1 MKCEKVYNTPSS
13 ILSRFRY
20 QTTKMALKRSVT
32 QKPLSTIISPANFT
46 PRGKCDLPKEANTE
60 YRIPAHQRFPS
71 WPLSKKRKL
80 VDSVLRNYP
89 IHAVIA
95 TRQLIN
101 EGLNVIEYH
110 DIEDGQTRLTALQEY
125 YIDGFACESGE
136 GSIGNG
142 KKFSELSL
150 AMQQNFMNYQVTLEI
165 FSGRNIT
172 HDDIAEIFNRLNSGK
187 PLGDNDKFYSRMKT
201 PVLKR
206 LDDVKNH
213 PDLRSDFNR
222 FIGQIGCGKTRK
234 GLSDMV
240 GAVLAIATKNG
251 EHGGKACIN
260 TSYELNHR
268 YLGADFT
275 AEQFADA
282 IAFFGAYFEML
293 RGAVDSTTR
302 KPRKIFGKLSGVLG
316 LAVYSWITNGCT
328 IHPSIKWYTS
338 MLVHD
343 PKYEPTSFRKLTKG
357 DVRNCQGDAVYR
369 RLCKIIEQWKY
380 DMSASND
387 VARHSPTA
395 YPEEDEILV
404 TDSSDEDDDEEE
416 EEEDA

>member
-1 MKCEKVYNTPSS
+1 MS
-13 ILSRFRY
+13 
-20 QTTKMALKRSVT
+20 LKRAVN
-32 QKPLSTIISPANFT
+32 QRPLSTVISPENFT
-46 PRGKCDLPKEANTE
+46 PRGKGDLPEEASTE
-60 YRIPAHQRFPS
+60 FRIPAHQRFPS

-95 TRQLIN
+95 TRQLTN
-101 EGLNVIEYH
+101 AGLDVIEYC

-125 YIDGFACESGE
+125 YMDEFACESGPD
-136 GSIGNG
+136 SIGNG
-142 KKFSELSL
+142 KKFSELSP

-201 PVLKR
+201 PVLKL
-206 LDDVKNH
+206 LDEVKNH
-213 PDLRSDFNR
+213 SDLRSDFNR
-222 FIGQIGCGKTRK
+222 FIGPIGCGKTRK

-240 GAVLAIATKNG
+240 GAILAVATKNG
-251 EHGGKACIN
+251 EHGGRACIN

-275 AEQFADA
+275 AEQIADV

-302 KPRKIFGKLSGVLG
+302 KPRKIFGKLSGILG
-316 LAVYSWITNGCT
+316 LAVYSWITNGIT
-328 IHPSIKWYTS
+328 IHPAIKWYTS

-343 PKYEPTSFRKLTKG
+343 PKYEPNSFRQLTKG
-357 DVRNCQGDAVYR
+357 DIRNCQGDSVYR
-369 RLCKIIEQWKY
+369 RLCKIIEQWEY
-380 DMSASND
+380 DMSAAQNRTTPYLIITSN
-387 VARHSPTA
+387 
-395 YPEEDEILV
+395 PEDGMSV
-404 TDSSDEDDDEEE
+404 SNSSDEEDDEEE
-416 EEEDA
+416 EEEAEESR